1 MSNQDDLAVLARH
14 GRSFRL
20 AGRLLGPVTLDRAAR
35 LYAACRAIDD
45 LADESPDPVLAGEVL
60 RSLRADLLAGRGATP
75 LGRRLLSLEVDPDAA
90 AALVDAMLADLEPV
104 HVADEAALLRYAYG
118 AAGTVGLMMCDVL
131 GVIDPAARPH
141 AVDLGI
147 AMQLTNIARDVREDA
162 LRGRLYLP
170 GSWLPPGTTAA
181 TVLDNQAAAFVAVQR
196 LLGLAERHYR
206 SGALG
211 YAALPGR
218 SAVAIPAAARLYRE
232 IGIRILRRGPAYL
245 HRGRCVVPPIR
256 RLALI
261 AASVLQHRVRLK
273 PGPGEACRGTP
284 DGEGAW
290 QYRLAWMLSDRT
302 AAIVPEPR

>member
-1 MSNQDDLAVLARH
+1 MSDHEDLAVLAQH

-20 AGRLLGPVTLDRAAR
+20 AGRLLGPAMLGRAAR
-35 LYAACRAIDD
+35 LYAVCRAIDD
-45 LADESPDPVLAGEVL
+45 LADDSPDPVLAGETL
-60 RSLRADLLAGRGATP
+60 RSLRADILDGRGATP
-75 LGRRLLSLEVDPDAA
+75 LGGRLLSLRVDPCAA
-90 AALVDAMLADLEPV
+90 AALVDTMLADLASV

-170 GSWLPPGTTAA
+170 ASWLPPGTTAA
-181 TVLDNQAAAFVAVQR
+181 TVLDDEAVAFAAVRR
-196 LLGLAERHYR
+196 LLGLAERCYR

-232 IGIRILRRGPAYL
+232 IGLRILRRGPAYL
-245 HRGRCVVPPIR
+245 QRGRCVVPPAR
-256 RLALI
+256 RLVLI
-261 AASVLQHRVRLK
+261 AASMLRHRGRQE
-273 PGPGEACRGTP
+273 PGAGEARRGTAA
-284 DGEGAW
+284 GHGAW
-290 QYRLAWMLSDRT
+290 QYRLTWMLSDRT
-302 AAIVPEPR
+302 AAMVPRP